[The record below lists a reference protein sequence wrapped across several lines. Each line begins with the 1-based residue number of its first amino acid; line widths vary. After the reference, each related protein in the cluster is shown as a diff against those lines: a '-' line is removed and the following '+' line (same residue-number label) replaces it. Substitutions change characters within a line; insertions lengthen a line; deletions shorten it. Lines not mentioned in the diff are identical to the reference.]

1 MIIKKEDIQSTYKS
15 QDTEE
20 WLDMYF
26 TRPIGYL
33 WARFFNHFDVHPN
46 VVTIFSIF
54 LGVAAGVMFY
64 YKDIWH
70 NVAGVLLL
78 MWANFYDSCDGQ
90 LARMTGKKTH
100 WGRMLDGFAG
110 DLWFLVIYFSISFR
124 LMNEFIPFTHVEW
137 SIWIFVLCTF
147 SGIVCHA
154 RQCQLADY
162 YRNIHLYFMKGVS
175 NELDNSSQQQ
185 QILDMTPKKGNFW
198 WRIFLKNYV
207 RYARAQEKLT
217 PNFQL
222 LMNEIKTSRN
232 GRVSKEFCDDFRSK
246 SRPLMKYANI
256 LTFNC
261 RAITLYVAC
270 LIDEPWLYPTIEI
283 IVFSSLSLFMQYR
296 HENMCKHFLQQLKA
310 GAY

>member
-46 VVTIFSIF
+46 VVTIFSII

-64 YKDIWH
+64 YKDILH

-110 DLWFLVIYFSISFR
+110 DLWFLVIYFSISY
-124 LMNEFIPFTHVEW
+124 
-137 SIWIFVLCTF
+137 IW
-147 SGIVCHA
+147 
-154 RQCQLADY
+154 
-162 YRNIHLYFMKGVS
+162 
-175 NELDNSSQQQ
+175 
-185 QILDMTPKKGNFW
+185 W
-198 WRIFLKNYV
+198 
-207 RYARAQEKLT
+207 
-217 PNFQL
+217 
-222 LMNEIKTSRN
+222 
-232 GRVSKEFCDDFRSK
+232 
-246 SRPLMKYANI
+246 
-256 LTFNC
+256 
-261 RAITLYVAC
+261 
-270 LIDEPWLYPTIEI
+270 
-283 IVFSSLSLFMQYR
+283 
-296 HENMCKHFLQQLKA
+296 
-310 GAY
+310 